1 MAHAT
6 GIERMFVH
14 QHEKVKD
21 ARGPG
26 YSRPMIKRLTLVAAA
41 AIAAAAL
48 GCGGGD
54 DGSDS
59 KEIPGGADPEAAE
72 VIRDWADDLR
82 GGDLEA
88 AADHFQLPS
97 LAQNGSAPIQM
108 RTRGEVRAFNASLPC
123 GAELIEAEQHGR
135 FTIATFEL
143 TERPGAGE
151 CGTGVG
157 ETAKTAFVIEDGLI
171 TRWIRV
177 VDEEDLAPPAE
188 GPVV

>member
-1 MAHAT
+1 
-6 GIERMFVH
+6 
-14 QHEKVKD
+14 
-21 ARGPG
+21 
-26 YSRPMIKRLTLVAAA
+26 LVAVA

-59 KEIPGGADPEAAE
+59 NEIPGGADSEAAE

-82 GGDLEA
+82 GGDLDA
-88 AADHFQLPS
+88 AADHFRLPS
-97 LAQNGSAPIQM
+97 LAQNGTPPIQLS
-108 RTRGEVRAFNASLPC
+108 TRGEVRAFNASLPC
-123 GAELIEAEQHGR
+123 GAELTEAEQHGR

-157 ETAKTAFVIEDGLI
+157 EKAKTAFVIEDGLI

-177 VDEEDLAPPAE
+177 VDEDELPPAE
-188 GPVV
+188 GPIV

>member
-1 MAHAT
+1 
-6 GIERMFVH
+6 
-14 QHEKVKD
+14 
-21 ARGPG
+21 
-26 YSRPMIKRLTLVAAA
+26 
-41 AIAAAAL
+41 
-48 GCGGGD
+48 
-54 DGSDS
+54 
-59 KEIPGGADPEAAE
+59 

-97 LAQNGSAPIQM
+97 LAQNGTAPIELT
-108 RTRGEVRAFNASLPC
+108 TRDQVRAFNASLPC
-123 GAELIEAEQHGR
+123 GAELTEAEDHGHY
-135 FTIATFEL
+135 TIATFEL

-157 ETAKTAFVIEDGLI
+157 ETAKTAFVIEEDLI

-177 VDEEDLAPPAE
+177 VDEDELAPPAE

>member
-1 MAHAT
+1 M
-6 GIERMFVH
+6 
-14 QHEKVKD
+14 
-21 ARGPG
+21 
-26 YSRPMIKRLTLVAAA
+26 RPILTLIAAA
-41 AIAAAAL
+41 AISAAAL

-54 DGSDS
+54 DDSDS
-59 KEIPGGADPEAAE
+59 EEIPGSADPRAAA

-82 GGDLEA
+82 GGDVEA
-88 AADHFQLPS
+88 AADHFKLPAI
-97 LAQNGSAPIQM
+97 AQNGTAPLQLT
-108 RTRGEVRAFNASLPC
+108 TRNDVRAFNASLPC
-123 GAELIEAEQHGR
+123 GAELTEAETHGR

-177 VDEEDLAPPAE
+177 VDEDESAPPAE
-188 GPVV
+188 GPIV

>member
-1 MAHAT
+1 M
-6 GIERMFVH
+6 
-14 QHEKVKD
+14 
-21 ARGPG
+21 
-26 YSRPMIKRLTLVAAA
+26 A
-41 AIAAAAL
+41 AIAVAAL

-54 DGSDS
+54 DGSSDS
-59 KEIPGGADPEAAE
+59 EELPGGADPEAAE
-72 VIRDWADDLR
+72 VIRGWADDLR

-97 LAQNGSAPIQM
+97 LAQNGTGPIQL
-108 RTRGEVRAFNASLPC
+108 RTRDQVRAFNASLPC
-123 GAELIEAEQHGR
+123 GAELTAAEKQGR

>member
-1 MAHAT
+1 
-6 GIERMFVH
+6 
-14 QHEKVKD
+14 
-21 ARGPG
+21 
-26 YSRPMIKRLTLVAAA
+26 
-41 AIAAAAL
+41 
-48 GCGGGD
+48 
-54 DGSDS
+54 
-59 KEIPGGADPEAAE
+59 

-97 LAQNGSAPIQM
+97 VAQNGSAPIQM

-123 GAELIEAEQHGR
+123 GAELIDAEQHGR

-143 TERPGAGE
+143 TERPGEGE